1 MVAAVVCA
9 IKDEIADERARRK
22 EIDLIVKRGFK

>member
-9 IKDEIADERARRK
+9 IKDEIADERVRRK